1 MDDATKLTLLRMD
14 LQITTDKYNEYLAAV
29 LSAAT
34 SAIERE
40 GIALADTAE
49 DGMLCVQYA
58 AYLYRRRREHDT
70 AMPRYLRW
78 TLNNRKISQEG
89 TPNG

>member
-34 SAIERE
+34 SAIEHE

-58 AYLYRRRREHDT
+58 AYLYRRRREQDT

-78 TLNNRKISQEG
+78 MLNNRKISREG
-89 TPNG
+89 TPDG

>member
-58 AYLYRRRREHDT
+58 SYLYRRRREQDT

-78 TLNNRKISQEG
+78 MLNNRKISREG
-89 TPNG
+89 TPDG

>member
-58 AYLYRRRREHDT
+58 AYLYRRRREQDT

-78 TLNNRKISQEG
+78 MLNNRKISREG
-89 TPNG
+89 TPDG

>member
-14 LQITTDKYNEYLAAV
+14 LQITTHKTNEYLAAF

-58 AYLYRRRREHDT
+58 AYLYRRRREQDT

-78 TLNNRKISQEG
+78 MLNNRKISREG
-89 TPNG
+89 TPDG

>member
-58 AYLYRRRREHDT
+58 AYLYRRRREQDT

-78 TLNNRKISQEG
+78 MLNNRKIAREG
-89 TPNG
+89 TPDG

>member
-29 LSAAT
+29 LSAAA
-34 SAIERE
+34 SAIGRE
-40 GIALADTAE
+40 GIALEDTAE

-58 AYLYRRRREHDT
+58 AYLYRRRREQDT

-78 TLNNRKISQEG
+78 MLNNRKISREG
-89 TPNG
+89 TPDG